1 MIFSEKHQKAVDIL
15 ASAYSQDFA
24 DYVSGNDQYLQCMAE
39 LAEKYVNSNIP
50 ICEEESTYDLAL
62 CLVDNTQLSSY
73 EEV

>member
-39 LAEKYVNSNIP
+39 LAEKYVHTN
-50 ICEEESTYDLAL
+50 
-62 CLVDNTQLSSY
+62 
-73 EEV
+73 